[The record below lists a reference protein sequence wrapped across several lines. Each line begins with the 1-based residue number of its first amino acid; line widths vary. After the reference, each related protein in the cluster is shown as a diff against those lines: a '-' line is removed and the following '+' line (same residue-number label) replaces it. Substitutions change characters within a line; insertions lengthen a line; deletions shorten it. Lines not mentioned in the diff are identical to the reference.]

1 MIKSGLGRGS
11 DHIIL
16 SPNQTE
22 NPNEK
27 LLFGCND
34 ENTRN
39 SGFGGLLG
47 IFTTTKAPMITF
59 QSPKS
64 ETSVKIKPWL
74 PFGMG
79 RLVSPEK
86 K

>member
-11 DHIIL
+11 DHLIS

-27 LLFGCND
+27 LLFGCSD

-47 IFTTTKAPMITF
+47 ILANLKAPKITF
-59 QSPKS
+59 ESPKS
-64 ETSVKIKPWL
+64 ETHSKKKPGL
-74 PFGMG
+74 PFGMK